1 MLAKTNLHLKCI
13 GRHDVDTFTTFSLL
27 CPILKQ
33 LSHFN
38 ITAPFWH
45 KTLPCFEINVL
56 DLLWNNVCPTLKQ
69 KVFLAPNFLVDWSSN
84 WWWCHSHVIL
94 KNIKCNN
101 FWKCWG
107 HKTWPAGIAG
117 KYEISGPFDNDG
129 VPTFLKSKRDML
141 YTNLICRC
149 ISSTN

>member
-1 MLAKTNLHLKCI
+1 MVLNMFKVNNKNTRTTSVCI
-13 GRHDVDTFTTFSLL
+13 ICNNYACRRKLTCTWNVLGDMTLILSPSSLL

-33 LSHFN
+33 LSHFK
-38 ITAPFWH
+38 ITVPFWH

-69 KVFLAPNFLVDWSSN
+69 KVFLAPNFLVDWSSK

-117 KYEISGPFDNDG
+117 KYEISEPFDG
-129 VPTFLKSKRDML
+129 
-141 YTNLICRC
+141 
-149 ISSTN
+149 